1 MHCLNSYQSR
11 LAYLMDGD
19 GNKLPRNVGMEVIW
33 GTVRAQKAAHNQ
45 LEQVVVG
52 LLQNVAALSK
62 EQVL

>member
-1 MHCLNSYQSR
+1 
-11 LAYLMDGD
+11 MDGD

-52 LLQNVAALSK
+52 LSQNVAALSK